1 MIDKLIRKLEI
12 IQDSTI
18 KEAFNVSFTQKELSI
33 MIIGIKSYK
42 TFSES
47 LDEEIDKK
55 RGRIR
60 KKENE

>member
-12 IQDSTI
+12 IQDNTC

-60 KKENE
+60 KKENK